1 MSSSQVY
8 WKTIFDEM
16 SVSFSV
22 PPNRILVEESPLL
35 HPGGQWLPG
44 AYLNPAGNCLN
55 LDTKRKSSD
64 IAVIWR
70 DEGDDDSPVNKMTF
84 EKLRSEVWYA

>member
-1 MSSSQVY
+1 
-8 WKTIFDEM
+8 M

-22 PPNRILVEESPLL
+22 PPNRIEDPSQESQLL

-44 AYLNPAGNCLN
+44 AYVNPAGNCLN
-55 LDTKRKSSD
+55 LNSKRKLSD

-70 DEGDDDSPVNKMTF
+70 DEGDDESPVNKVTF
-84 EKLRSEVWYA
+84 EKLRSEVGMLNFYLCQ